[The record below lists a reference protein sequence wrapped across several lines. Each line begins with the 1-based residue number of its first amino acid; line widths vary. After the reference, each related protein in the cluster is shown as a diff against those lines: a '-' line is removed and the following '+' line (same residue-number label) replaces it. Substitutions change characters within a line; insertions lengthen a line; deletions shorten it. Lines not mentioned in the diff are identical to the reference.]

1 MSDVVAGAVQGQGQ
15 RAARIPDVADVARGD
30 GAVGIWHE
38 TYVVPA
44 GNTETI
50 YGNMPLLGLGHVQGV
65 VPVGKRGDTAAE
77 RLKH

>member
-1 MSDVVAGAVQGQGQ
+1 MGDVIEGRQT
-15 RAARIPDVADVARGD
+15 AAFRKSFEG

-50 YGNMPLLGLGHVQGV
+50 YGNMPLFGLGQVKGIE
-65 VPVGKRGDTAAE
+65 PVGKRTDTAAQ
-77 RLKH
+77 RLHQTE